1 MKRTAALL
9 ALLALLPLCLSCSKS
24 SDTAADAD
32 AAQVEDILNSGYD
45 AIDVS
50 EDATVTGLAA
60 DVSLAA
66 DATAH

>member
-9 ALLALLPLCLSCSKS
+9 ALLPLCLCLSCSKS

-32 AAQVEDILNSGYD
+32 AVQVEDILNSGYD
-45 AIDVS
+45 AIDVA
-50 EDATVTGLAA
+50 EDATEARLAA